1 MKIDTIVLGD
11 IEANCYC
18 VRKEE
23 SSRSCLLID
32 PGLNPEPLI
41 HFLNHNHLTP
51 EVIVIT
57 HGHADHIGGVETVRQ
72 QWPSVKVAISQ
83 ADAEM
88 LTSPT
93 KNLSILA
100 EVMVQARPAEIVFT
114 DERSFEAAGL
124 HFEILYTPGHSP
136 GGICLYNSEEGIVFC
151 GDTLFAGSVGRSD
164 FPGGDHALLIDR
176 IKHKLL
182 ILPEQTRIYPGHG
195 PTTTIRTEKRH
206 NPFLIEN
213 EYGGRQSEL

>member
-11 IEANCYC
+11 FQANCYC
-18 VRKEE
+18 VRAEE
-23 SSRSCLLID
+23 TSTSCLLID

-41 HFLNHNHLTP
+41 HFLMHNGLTP
-51 EVIVIT
+51 EMIVAT
-57 HGHADHIGGVETVRQ
+57 HGHADHIGGIETVRQ
-72 QWPSVKVAISQ
+72 HWPKVRVAIAK

-100 EVMVQARPAEIVFT
+100 EVMVQARPAEMYF
-114 DERSFEAAGL
+114 DDDRYFEAAGL
-124 HFEILYTPGHSP
+124 HFELIYTPGHSP
-136 GGICLYNSEEGIVFC
+136 GGICLYDSEEGVLFS

-164 FPGGDHALLIDR
+164 FPGGDHTLLIDR

-182 ILPEQTRIYPGHG
+182 ILPEQTRVYPGHG
-195 PTTTIRTEKRH
+195 PTTTLRNEKRH
-206 NPFLIEN
+206 NPFL
-213 EYGGRQSEL
+213 SERA

>member
-1 MKIDTIVLGD
+1 MIIDTIVLGD
-11 IEANCYC
+11 FEANCYC
-18 VRKEE
+18 VRANETASK
-23 SSRSCLLID
+23 CMLID

-41 HFLNHNHLTP
+41 RFLNANDLTP
-51 EVIVIT
+51 EAIILT

-72 QWPSVKVAISQ
+72 HWPDVKTAISK

-93 KNLSILA
+93 HNLSTLA
-100 EVMVQARPAEIVFT
+100 GVMVQARPAETVLT
-114 DERSFEAAGL
+114 DHQRYFEAAGL
-124 HFEILYTPGHSP
+124 HFEIIHTPGHSP
-136 GGICLYNSEEGIVFC
+136 GGICLYNSDEGILFS

-182 ILPEQTRIYPGHG
+182 ILPEQTRVYPGHG
-195 PTTTIRTEKRH
+195 PTTTLRAEKRH
-206 NPFLIEN
+206 NPFLN
-213 EYGGRQSEL
+213 ETA